1 MIFYDNNV
9 PLIYKLSCLLLYDRV
24 KSIRNNQIRVPLA
37 DHLFNSLLY
46 VTFFAKTRVTF
57 FQKLSNR
64 LEPTRLLLRRF
75 VFRLHKP

>member
-24 KSIRNNQIRVPLA
+24 ESIRNNQIRVPLS
-37 DHLFNSLLY
+37 DYLFNSLLY
-46 VTFFAKTRVTF
+46 VILFTKTRVTF

-64 LEPTRLLLRRF
+64 LEPTRLLWPRF
-75 VFRLHKP
+75 VLRPQKI